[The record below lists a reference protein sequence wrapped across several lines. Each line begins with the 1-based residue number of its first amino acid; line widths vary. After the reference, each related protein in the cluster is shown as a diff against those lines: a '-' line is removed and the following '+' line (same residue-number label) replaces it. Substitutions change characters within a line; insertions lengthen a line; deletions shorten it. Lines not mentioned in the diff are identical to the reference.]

1 MTIEV
6 RKVVSH
12 VGRRSLSSV
21 NRIQVW
27 VRFDPSF
34 PASGME
40 GVQSLAGKLS
50 VYTRNRGLRVAGR
63 DDLDAMMM
71 ASNLILPRVS
81 SFFRLRDQIKTNK
94 FNTDRQQQRNN
105 TDDLDPLPHPII
117 LWTSLNILHHP
128 IPRSRI

>member
-34 PASGME
+34 PASGM
-40 GVQSLAGKLS
+40 
-50 VYTRNRGLRVAGR
+50 YTRNRGLRVAGR